1 VYKQRFVFTV
11 FAPNSLQKLPKI
23 TYFLGSCV
31 VEAVGKV
38 ADDLITSDEER
49 VEKENEKLKAELSY
63 KAGLAYEAELTK
75 RLQSDNQGNFLT
87 RSARPITLYIILTLI
102 RIIIFG
108 NMFGITI
115 DDKYLDMVQILAM
128 TVFSFY
134 FGGKSIEAIKH
145 GKIL

>member
-1 VYKQRFVFTV
+1 MGFFD
-11 FAPNSLQKLPKI
+11 
-23 TYFLGSCV
+23 FLGSGI

-38 ADDLITSDEER
+38 ADDLLTSDEEIA
-49 VEKENEKLKAELSY
+49 EKENEKLKAELSY
-63 KAGLAYEAELTK
+63 KTEMAKAGLAYEAELTK

-87 RSARPITLYIILTLI
+87 RSARPMTLYIMLTLI
-102 RIIIFG
+102 GIMIFG

>member
-1 VYKQRFVFTV
+1 MGFFD
-11 FAPNSLQKLPKI
+11 
-23 TYFLGSCV
+23 FLGSGV

-49 VEKENEKLKAELSY
+49 AEKENEKLKAKLSY
-63 KAGLAYEAELTK
+63 KTEMAKAGLAYEAELTK

-87 RSARPITLYIILTLI
+87 RSARPITLYIMLTLI
-102 RIIIFG
+102 GIMIFG

>member
-1 VYKQRFVFTV
+1 MGFFD
-11 FAPNSLQKLPKI
+11 
-23 TYFLGSCV
+23 FLGGGV
-31 VEAVGKV
+31 IEAVGKV

-49 VEKENEKLKAELSY
+49 AEKENEKLKAELSY
-63 KAGLAYEAELTK
+63 KAEMAKAGLAYEAELTK
-75 RLQSDNQGNFLT
+75 RLQSDNKGNFLT
-87 RSARPITLYIILTLI
+87 RSARPITLYIMLTLI
-102 RIIIFG
+102 GIMIFG